1 MFKGNAMQVLPINSF
16 EVEPWLL
23 EKHYAKRMCPIS
35 FAFGLYDDDQ
45 LVGVITYGVPA
56 SPFLCMGVCGI
67 NNKDIVFELNRL
79 CLNDGVKNGASFL
92 VSNSLKMLP
101 KPTIVVSYADT
112 AMGHIR
118 YIYQAS
124 NFLFTGTTKERTD
137 MAGEDGKHSRHN
149 LGNSENRINRSVKHR
164 YVYFV
169 GKKAQKSSLFKQLNY
184 EVLPYPKGDTKR
196 YDAGTTVKTQQ
207 LLFV

>member
-1 MFKGNAMQVLPINSF
+1 MQVLPINSF

-35 FAFGLYDDDQ
+35 YAFGLYENNQ
-45 LVGVITYGVPA
+45 LVGIVTYGVPA
-56 SPFLCMGVCGI
+56 SPFLCMGVCGEEH
-67 NNKDIVFELNRL
+67 KDIVLELNRL
-79 CLNDGVKNGASFL
+79 CLNDGIKNGASFL
-92 VSNSLKMLP
+92 VGKSLQMLP

-112 AMGHIR
+112 SMNHVG

-124 NFLFTGTTKERTD
+124 NFIFTGTTKERTD

-149 LGNSENRINRSVKHR
+149 LGISDNRVNRSAKHR

-169 GKKAQKSSLFKQLNY
+169 GNKYQKKALMNKLNY
-184 EVLPYPKGDTKR
+184 SIETYPKGDSQR
-196 YDAGTTVKTQQ
+196 YNSGKSVKTQQ

>member
-1 MFKGNAMQVLPINSF
+1 MKVLPINNF

-35 FAFGLYDDDQ
+35 YAFGLYENNQ
-45 LVGVITYGVPA
+45 LVGVVTYGVPA
-56 SPFLCMGVCGI
+56 SPFLCMGVCGEEH
-67 NNKDIVFELNRL
+67 KDIVLELNRL
-79 CLNDGVKNGASFL
+79 CLNDGIKNGASFL
-92 VSNSLKMLP
+92 VGKSLQMLP

-112 AMGHIR
+112 SMNHVG

-124 NFLFTGTTKERTD
+124 NFIFTGTTKERTD

-149 LGNSENRINRSVKHR
+149 LGISQNRVNRSAKHR
-164 YVYFV
+164 YIYFV
-169 GKKAQKSSLFKQLNY
+169 GNKYQKRELMNKLNY
-184 EVLPYPKGDTKR
+184 SIELYPKGDSQR
-196 YDAGTTVKTQQ
+196 YNSGKTVKTQQ

>member
-1 MFKGNAMQVLPINSF
+1 MKILPINSY

-23 EKHYAKRMCPIS
+23 KKHYARRMCPIS
-35 FAFGLYDDDQ
+35 FAFGLYINDQ
-45 LVGVITYGVPA
+45 LEGVITYGVPA

-67 NNKDIVFELNRL
+67 QNKDIVLELNRV

-92 VSNSLKMLP
+92 VGNSLKMLP
-101 KPTIVVSYADT
+101 KPTIVVSYADK
-112 AMGHIR
+112 AMDHIG

-149 LGNSENRINRSVKHR
+149 LGNSDNRINRSAKHR
-164 YVYFV
+164 YVFFV
-169 GKKAQKSSLFKQLNY
+169 GTKAQKRNLLMQLNY
-184 EVLPYPKGDTKR
+184 VIQPYPKGESKK
-196 YDAGTTVKTQQ
+196 YDASHPVITQQ
-207 LLFV
+207 MLFT

>member
-1 MFKGNAMQVLPINSF
+1 MKVLPINSY

-23 EKHYAKRMCPIS
+23 HKHYAKRMCPIS
-35 FAFGLYDDDQ
+35 YAFGLYIDQ
-45 LVGVITYGVPA
+45 QLQGVVTYGIPA
-56 SPFLCMGVCGI
+56 SPFLCMGVCGVK
-67 NNKDIVFELNRL
+67 NKDIVLELNRL
-79 CLNDGVKNGASFL
+79 CLNDGITNGASFL
-92 VSNSLKMLP
+92 VSKSLKMLP

-112 AMGHIR
+112 AMNHVG

-149 LGNSENRINRSVKHR
+149 LGNSENRTNRSAKHR

-169 GKKAQKSSLFKQLNY
+169 GNKFQKIKLRQELNY
-184 EVLPYPKGDTKR
+184 QVEDYPKGDSAK
-196 YDAGTTVKTQQ
+196 YDSGRPVKTQQ

>member
-1 MFKGNAMQVLPINSF
+1 MKVLPINTF

-35 FAFGLYDDDQ
+35 FAFGLYDYEQ
-45 LVGVITYGVPA
+45 LVGVVTYGVPA

-67 NNKDIVFELNRL
+67 DNKDKVLELNRL

-92 VSNSLKMLP
+92 VSKSLQMLP

-112 AMGHIR
+112 AMGHVG

-149 LGNSENRINRSVKHR
+149 LGKSENRINRSAKHR
-164 YVYFV
+164 YVFFV
-169 GKKAQKSSLFKQLNY
+169 GNKYQKSFLFQQLNY
-184 EVLPYPKGDTKR
+184 PVMPYPKGDSQR
-196 YDAGTTVKTQQ
+196 YDSGTTVKTQQ

>member
-1 MFKGNAMQVLPINSF
+1 MKVLPINNF

-35 FAFGLYDDDQ
+35 FAFGLYDDEQ
-45 LVGVITYGVPA
+45 LVGVVTYGVPA

-67 NNKDIVFELNRL
+67 DNKDKVLELNRL

-92 VSNSLKMLP
+92 VSKSLQMLP

-112 AMGHIR
+112 AMGHVG

-149 LGNSENRINRSVKHR
+149 LGNSENRINRSAKHR
-164 YVYFV
+164 YVFFV
-169 GKKAQKSSLFKQLNY
+169 GNKFQKSSLLEQLNY
-184 EVLPYPKGDTKR
+184 PVMPYPKGDSQR
-196 YDAGTTVKTQQ
+196 YDSGATVKTQQ

>member
-1 MFKGNAMQVLPINSF
+1 VKVLPINTF

-35 FAFGLYDDDQ
+35 FAFGLYDDEQ
-45 LVGVITYGVPA
+45 LVGVVTYGVPA

-67 NNKDIVFELNRL
+67 DNKDKVLELNRL

-92 VSNSLKMLP
+92 VSKSLQMLP

-112 AMGHIR
+112 AMGHVG

-149 LGNSENRINRSVKHR
+149 LGNSENRINRSAKHR
-164 YVYFV
+164 YVFFV
-169 GKKAQKSSLFKQLNY
+169 GNKFQKSSLLEQLNY
-184 EVLPYPKGDTKR
+184 PVMPYPKGDSQR
-196 YDAGTTVKTQQ
+196 YDSGATVKTQQ

>member
-1 MFKGNAMQVLPINSF
+1 MKVLPINNF

-35 FAFGLYDDDQ
+35 FAFGLYDDEQ
-45 LVGVITYGVPA
+45 LVGVVTYGVPA

-67 NNKDIVFELNRL
+67 DNKDKVLELNRL
-79 CLNDGVKNGASFL
+79 CLNDGLKNGASFL
-92 VSNSLKMLP
+92 VSKSLQMLP
-101 KPTIVVSYADT
+101 KPAIVVSYADT
-112 AMGHIR
+112 AMGHVG

-149 LGNSENRINRSVKHR
+149 LGNSENRINRSAKHR
-164 YVYFV
+164 YVFFV
-169 GKKAQKSSLFKQLNY
+169 GNKYQKNSLLEQLNY
-184 EVLPYPKGDTKR
+184 PVMPYPKGDSQR
-196 YDAGTTVKTQQ
+196 YDSGTSVKTQQ

>member
-1 MFKGNAMQVLPINSF
+1 VKVLPINTF

-35 FAFGLYDDDQ
+35 YAFGLYDDEQ
-45 LVGVITYGVPA
+45 LVGVVTYGVPA

-67 NNKDIVFELNRL
+67 DNKDKVLELNRL
-79 CLNDGVKNGASFL
+79 CLNDGIKNGASFL
-92 VSNSLKMLP
+92 VSKSLQMLP

-112 AMGHIR
+112 AMGHVG

-149 LGNSENRINRSVKHR
+149 LGNSENRINRSAKHR

-169 GKKAQKSSLFKQLNY
+169 GSKKQKNILLKQFNY
-184 EVLPYPKGDTKR
+184 SIVPYPKGDTQR

>member
-1 MFKGNAMQVLPINSF
+1 MKVLPINTF

-35 FAFGLYDDDQ
+35 FAFGLYDDEQ
-45 LVGVITYGVPA
+45 LVGVVTYGVPA

-67 NNKDIVFELNRL
+67 DNKDKVLELNRL

-92 VSNSLKMLP
+92 VSKSLQMLP

-112 AMGHIR
+112 AMGHVG

-149 LGNSENRINRSVKHR
+149 LGNSENRINRSAKHR
-164 YVYFV
+164 YVFFV
-169 GKKAQKSSLFKQLNY
+169 GNKYQKNSLLEQLNY
-184 EVLPYPKGDTKR
+184 PVMPYPKGDSQR
-196 YDAGTTVKTQQ
+196 YDSGTSVKTQQ
-207 LLFV
+207 LLFI